1 MTALG
6 GMVGLGGL
14 VGLLVAFGGWLV
26 FTGARRADR
35 PVPGSA
41 TRAWRDRWA
50 AAGTRRI
57 AIGVGVGLGVG
68 VLTRW
73 PVAALLAAL
82 FGYAAPVLLGM
93 GRIDAR
99 SQAKL
104 EAIASWVEA
113 MRGEI
118 RSYAGVEQAIRGTAG
133 MAKAPIAAQ
142 VRALAEALERG
153 VRLRVAMSAFRR
165 DVAHPAADLVAICLV
180 KAATTHA
187 GNLAEQLNDLAQSVR
202 DDVAARERIQT
213 SQTEAR
219 TSARLVILIVAAVG
233 VGLYL
238 FNRTMLPLGNLKGQL
253 VLAIVSAMWAA
264 AGLWL
269 HRLASTPQAPRVF
282 KTHDEVVS

>member
-1 MTALG
+1 MTA
-6 GMVGLGGL
+6 LGGL

-26 FTGARRADR
+26 FTGTRRADR
-35 PVPGSA
+35 PAPGSTA
-41 TRAWRDRWA
+41 QTWRDRWA
-50 AAGTRRI
+50 AAGSRRLAI
-57 AIGVGVGLGVG
+57 AVGVGLLVG
-68 VLTRW
+68 IFTRW
-73 PVAALLAAL
+73 PVAALLAGL
-82 FGYAAPVLLGM
+82 FAYAAPVLLGM
-93 GRIDAR
+93 GRTDAQ

-104 EAIASWVEA
+104 EAIASWIEA

-133 MAKAPIAAQ
+133 MAKAPIAAE
-142 VRALAEALERG
+142 VSALADALERG
-153 VRLRVAMSAFRR
+153 VRLRVAINAFRR
-165 DVAHPAADLVAICLV
+165 DLAHPAADLVGISLL

-187 GNLAEQLNDLAQSVR
+187 GNLAEQLNDLVQSVR
-202 DDVAARERIQT
+202 EDVAARERIQT

-238 FNRTMLPLGNLKGQL
+238 FNRTMLPLGSVQGQAI
-253 VLAIVSAMWAA
+253 LAVVSGMWAA

-282 KTHDEVVS
+282 KTHDEVT

>member
-6 GMVGLGGL
+6 GLI
-14 VGLLVAFGGWLV
+14 GLLMAFGGWLV
-26 FTGARRADR
+26 FSGVRRADR
-35 PVPGSA
+35 PAPGSA
-41 TRAWRDRWA
+41 GQTWRDRWA
-50 AAGTRRI
+50 AAGRRRLAI
-57 AIGVGVGLGVG
+57 AAGVGLVVG
-68 VLTRW
+68 IFTRW
-73 PVAALLAAL
+73 PVAALLAGL
-82 FGYAAPVLLGM
+82 FAYAAPVLLGM

-104 EAIASWVEA
+104 EAIASWIET

-118 RSYAGVEQAIRGTAG
+118 RSYAGVEQAIRGTAS
-133 MAKAPIAAQ
+133 MAKAPIAAE
-142 VRALAEALERG
+142 VGALADALERG
-153 VRLRVAMSAFRR
+153 VRLRVAINAFRR
-165 DVAHPAADLVAICLV
+165 DLAHPAADLVGISLL

-187 GNLAEQLNDLAQSVR
+187 GNLAEQLNDLVQSVR

-238 FNRTMLPLGNLKGQL
+238 FNRTMLPLGSLQGQ
-253 VLAIVSAMWAA
+253 VILAVVSAMWAA

-269 HRLASTPQAPRVF
+269 HRLATTPQTPRVF
-282 KTHDEVVS
+282 KTHDEVT